1 MATKEE
7 YEAAK
12 AARKV
17 ARDKM
22 IAEQKHADKKEAE
35 FMTMCFDFVDRFITA
50 VERIA
55 EK

>member
-35 FMTMCFDFVDRFITA
+35 FMTMCFVDRFITA